1 MTAAAILDKIGNVV
15 SSTEIDGVL
24 FTLSADAVVRV
35 HDLDSGQL
43 VGRTTYPTQSQA
55 KAGCAALVEKARQ
68 AVQDEDDFLWASGF
82 SED

>member
-1 MTAAAILDKIGNVV
+1 MTATAILDKIGNVV
-15 SSTEIDGVL
+15 SMAVVDGVL

-43 VGRTTYPTQSQA
+43 VGRTTYPTQAQA

-68 AVQDEDDFLWASGF
+68 AVQDENDFLWASGF
-82 SED
+82 AED

>member
-1 MTAAAILDKIGNVV
+1 MRAAAVLDKIGNVV

-24 FTLSADAVVRV
+24 FTLASDAVVRV

-68 AVQDEDDFLWASGF
+68 AVQDENDFLWASGF

>member
-55 KAGCAALVEKARQ
+55 KADCAALVEKARQ